1 MTWSLRLQNGDL
13 VKGKGNSLSVIRGPE
28 KVAQD
33 IFAWL
38 LEPYGT
44 DPLNPTLGSF
54 IEAPEG
60 SVVFV
65 NNQEIILPSN
75 YRDLVISEVKRIL
88 SVYRNRQNT
97 RLEVESSLYGGKYTL
112 DDNELINSF
121 SVDWEQVTDT
131 LYIDITLEMYSGDLI
146 DLEVPVD
153 NRSEAF

>member
-1 MTWSLRLQNGDL
+1 MTWSLRLDNGDL

-33 IFAWL
+33 LFAWF
-38 LEPYGT
+38 LEPFGT

-54 IEAPEG
+54 IDAPEG

-65 NNQEIILPSN
+65 NNQELILPTN
-75 YRDLVISEVKRIL
+75 YRDLVISEVKRIIEA
-88 SVYRNRQNT
+88 YRNRQYA
-97 RLEVESSLYGGKYTL
+97 RIEVESGLYNGKFTL
-112 DDNELINSF
+112 DENELINSF
-121 SVDWEQVTDT
+121 TVDWEQVTDT

-146 DLEVPVD
+146 DLEIPVD